1 MASGSPS
8 GGVRRLIR
16 GLAARAGLA
25 PVCGS
30 GEPNRDLTAVVVFE
44 TDDVVFVQTVA
55 ELDLDAASLSVF
67 GILAPT
73 AVPPRQRR
81 GGAAVRYL

>member
-55 ELDLDAASLSVF
+55 ELDLDAASLTVF

-73 AVPPRQRR
+73 SVPAPPAPRR
-81 GGAAVRYL
+81 ATVRYL